1 MMYHLKLYQA
11 NVIQT
16 ISKLQNELEVTVTNL
31 KTTRHSLS
39 EKEHLLQRRDALLES
54 HGLESRKLS
63 DLLEKE
69 RSARYADRAQHEQ
82 WQKTHQHTSRT
93 VSQKDSRIAE
103 LEAARQS
110 DRKKLTTM
118 ELQFKDQL
126 LERNNLL
133 LALWHR
139 LSAVCGT
146 DWQHQN
152 SLVSGHL
159 PTVEVVSGMLPGF
172 SKNLLLAVKTVE
184 GLISG
189 FRSRIRGV
197 ERDLMKDFQALEHK
211 LDMRIK
217 RLDRLEAAV
226 QLNRVSGAASVAPEV
241 AKLRAENRLLKAEMA
256 VVTQKQ
262 DLQSRIARSESKAS
276 SHDRGASGS
285 EASMPPTLM
294 RHHSSGEV
302 EMRPKV
308 ASPAASSETPP
319 PELQQRWVLRLKE
332 LENRLKAERSARL
345 ADRSGARERL
355 EEQRARQV
363 ELEKELEREKERS
376 GRRE

>member
-1 MMYHLKLYQA
+1 
-11 NVIQT
+11 
-16 ISKLQNELEVTVTNL
+16 
-31 KTTRHSLS
+31 
-39 EKEHLLQRRDALLES
+39 
-54 HGLESRKLS
+54 
-63 DLLEKE
+63 
-69 RSARYADRAQHEQ
+69 
-82 WQKTHQHTSRT
+82 
-93 VSQKDSRIAE
+93 
-103 LEAARQS
+103 
-110 DRKKLTTM
+110 M

-197 ERDLMKDFQALEHK
+197 ERDLKQDFQALEHN

-226 QLNRVSGAASVAPEV
+226 QLNRVSGAASVAPEI

-256 VVTQKQ
+256 VVAQKQ
-262 DLQSRIARSESKAS
+262 DLQARISRSESKMS

-285 EASMPPTLM
+285 EASMPPALM

-302 EMRPKV
+302 EMRPKG
-308 ASPAASSETPP
+308 ASPAASSDAPP

-332 LENRLKAERSARL
+332 LENRLKAERTARL

-355 EEQRARQV
+355 EEQRARQI